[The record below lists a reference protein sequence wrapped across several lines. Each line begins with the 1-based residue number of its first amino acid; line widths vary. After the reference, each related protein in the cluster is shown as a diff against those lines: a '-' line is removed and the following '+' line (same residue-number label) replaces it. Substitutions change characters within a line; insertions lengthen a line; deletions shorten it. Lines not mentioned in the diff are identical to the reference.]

1 MPQELFSV
9 LTMIPAQR
17 KVSGSVAGVHS
28 KKPPASM
35 EIMRPAG
42 IVDTHSAPTWI
53 VPHEAFSSV
62 QSLSHV

>member
-1 MPQELFSV
+1 
-9 LTMIPAQR
+9 MIPAQR
-17 KVSGSVAGVHS
+17 KVSGNVAGAHS

-53 VPHEAFSSV
+53 VPHAAFSSV